1 MYSCGLSAGL
11 LPVSAQEFKRRI
23 VMTDQWL
30 QSLFDQYNR
39 KYWDGKLQG
48 WSVRWAGGTTGRPH
62 AASFSPKRVR
72 EFEEAFGPQW
82 RARLE
87 RLDPMAAACD
97 RRKREITIDVS
108 QKSNKR
114 KLRNSLLHEMCH
126 AATRVRKLQAHGSAW
141 KKEMERIIAAG
152 APASLRLDFKKYETP
167 RRSTSRI
174 GRRNA

>member
-1 MYSCGLSAGL
+1 MKITAQDRAAL
-11 LPVSAQEFKRRI
+11 LEIIGRFPRRRV
-23 VMTDQWL
+23 VMLGDL
-30 QSLFDQYNR
+30 VADEYI
-39 KYWDGKLQG
+39 YKLQG
-48 WSVRWAGGTTGRPH
+48 WTVRWAGGTTGRPH